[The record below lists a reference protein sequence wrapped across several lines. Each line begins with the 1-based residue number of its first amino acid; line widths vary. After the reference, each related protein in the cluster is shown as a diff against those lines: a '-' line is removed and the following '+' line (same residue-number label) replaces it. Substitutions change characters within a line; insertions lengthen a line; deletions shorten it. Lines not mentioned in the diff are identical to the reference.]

1 MTKLIGRDS
10 RVESWY
16 LTIIIVVIAF
26 ALRVYRLDAQSI
38 WWDEGH
44 SIQMSSAALSQ
55 IPTLPGMDVH
65 PPGYFVLLH
74 GWMALAGRSEFALRY
89 LSVAFSML
97 TVALLIRFGQE
108 LAGRLTG
115 WVAGGLA
122 ALSPLYVTYAQEVR
136 MYATVTFLAL
146 ASVYFLWR
154 SLATWEIGRED
165 WKPLVGYVLVTAA
178 SLYTHYFTI
187 FLLLFENIVWLVWA
201 LGPRTEAGTRRRRIS
216 IWLGAQL
223 AILIIF
229 LPQLRLALRQTV
241 AYANPSLTPPGVAEF
256 ISRSWTTYTLGTAID
271 SAVVPW
277 LGWALALILALV
289 LLFRIL
295 KARQGGRD
303 GRLDILGFL
312 AGWFLIPL
320 AAYFLVVQRRP
331 SFEPRY
337 MMLVTPALM
346 LLLAWGLSA
355 VRHEEIGAGHQRL
368 WLGGL
373 GFLAFLTFFGMGTWF
388 YFTNTQA
395 HKDDSAGLVA
405 WLAAK
410 TTPDD
415 VVYVDVPHP
424 FHYYADRIPA
434 PTRYLFVDIHT
445 AADVLNSEA
454 SGRDRLFWVT
464 WWRSDTDPRAIIPF
478 LLDKA
483 ALRLGELEFRGYRVT
498 WWDLPGDAH
507 FSLPADLSQ
516 VDFIFGDVVHL
527 DGLAFSDVV
536 QAGKSAWATLHFS
549 LLRQTD
555 ADYRVSLRLRDPD
568 GNVLSST
575 DRDLLNDRHFHTSAW
590 PVDDPR
596 LNQAIN
602 VYMLPLP
609 PDTSPGDYCLEV
621 VVYGED
627 TLEALPVV
635 GVSSSECVSTAQDGI
650 SAQVGRVD
658 VSP

>member
-1 MTKLIGRDS
+1 MTKLKRRTS
-10 RVESWY
+10 RLESSY
-16 LTIIIVVIAF
+16 LTFVILLIAF

-44 SIQMSSAALSQ
+44 SIQMASAALTQ

-65 PPGYFVLLH
+65 PPGYFVFLH
-74 GWMALAGRSEFALRY
+74 GWMALAGRSEFALRD
-89 LSVAFSML
+89 LSVVFSML
-97 TVALLIRFGQE
+97 TVALLIRFAQE
-108 LAGRLTG
+108 LAGRRAG

-136 MYATVTFLAL
+136 MYAVVTFLAL
-146 ASVYFLWR
+146 VSVYFLWR
-154 SLATWEIGRED
+154 SLANWRVDREE
-165 WKPLVGYVLVTAA
+165 WKPLVSYVLATAA

-201 LGPRTEAGTRRRRIS
+201 LGSRTEAGTRWRRIS

-223 AILIIF
+223 AILVIF
-229 LPQLRLALRQTV
+229 LPQLPLALRQTV

-256 ISRSWTTYTLGTAID
+256 ISRSWTAYTLGTAID
-271 SAVVPW
+271 SAMVPW
-277 LGWALALILALV
+277 LGWVLAVILALV
-289 LLFRIL
+289 LLFQTLR
-295 KARQGGRD
+295 ARRGGHD
-303 GRLDILGFL
+303 GRMGILAFL

-337 MMLVTPALM
+337 MMLVTPALV
-346 LLLAWGLSA
+346 LFLAWGLSA
-355 VRHEEIGAGHQRL
+355 VRPGEIGASHQRL
-368 WLGGL
+368 WLGWL
-373 GFLAFLTFFGMGTWF
+373 GFLVFLTFFGMGTWF
-388 YFTNTQA
+388 YFTNIEA
-395 HKDDSAGLVA
+395 YKDDSAGLAA
-405 WLAAK
+405 WLAAE

-434 PTRYLFVDIHT
+434 PTRYLFVDVHT
-445 AADVLNSEA
+445 AADVLNVEA

-464 WWRSDTDPRAIIPF
+464 WWGSDTDPRAVIPF

-483 ALRLGELEFRGYRVT
+483 ALREGELDFRGYRVT
-498 WWDLPGDAH
+498 WWDLRGDAH
-507 FSLPADLSQ
+507 FSLPDNLSQ
-516 VDFIFGDVVHL
+516 VDFMFGDVVHL
-527 DGLAFSDVV
+527 DGLAFSDMA
-536 QAGKSAWATLHFS
+536 QMGNSAWATLHFT

-596 LNQAIN
+596 LNQAVN
-602 VYMLPLP
+602 VYMLPIP
-609 PDTSPGDYCLEV
+609 PDTPPSDYCLEV
-621 VVYGED
+621 VVYRED

-635 GVSSSECVSTAQDGI
+635 GVSSSECASTAQDGT
-650 SAQVGRVD
+650 SARVGRVG

>member
-1 MTKLIGRDS
+1 MTKLKRRTS
-10 RVESWY
+10 RLESSY
-16 LTIIIVVIAF
+16 LTFVILLIAF

-44 SIQMSSAALSQ
+44 SIQMASAALTQ

-108 LAGRLTG
+108 LAGRPTG

-223 AILIIF
+223 AILVIF
-229 LPQLRLALRQTV
+229 LPQLPLALRQTV

-295 KARQGGRD
+295 KARQGGR
-303 GRLDILGFL
+303 GL
-312 AGWFLIPL
+312 
-320 AAYFLVVQRRP
+320 
-331 SFEPRY
+331 PR
-337 MMLVTPALM
+337 
-346 LLLAWGLSA
+346 
-355 VRHEEIGAGHQRL
+355 
-368 WLGGL
+368 
-373 GFLAFLTFFGMGTWF
+373 
-388 YFTNTQA
+388 
-395 HKDDSAGLVA
+395 
-405 WLAAK
+405 
-410 TTPDD
+410 
-415 VVYVDVPHP
+415 
-424 FHYYADRIPA
+424 
-434 PTRYLFVDIHT
+434 
-445 AADVLNSEA
+445 
-454 SGRDRLFWVT
+454 
-464 WWRSDTDPRAIIPF
+464 
-478 LLDKA
+478 
-483 ALRLGELEFRGYRVT
+483 
-498 WWDLPGDAH
+498 
-507 FSLPADLSQ
+507 
-516 VDFIFGDVVHL
+516 
-527 DGLAFSDVV
+527 
-536 QAGKSAWATLHFS
+536 
-549 LLRQTD
+549 
-555 ADYRVSLRLRDPD
+555 
-568 GNVLSST
+568 
-575 DRDLLNDRHFHTSAW
+575 
-590 PVDDPR
+590 
-596 LNQAIN
+596 
-602 VYMLPLP
+602 
-609 PDTSPGDYCLEV
+609 
-621 VVYGED
+621 
-627 TLEALPVV
+627 
-635 GVSSSECVSTAQDGI
+635 
-650 SAQVGRVD
+650 
-658 VSP
+658 